1 MKHKIFIFT
10 IKTLLITLIL
20 LSLPVYQLIAAK
32 KDIPV
37 KVVGLY
43 SETDAG
49 YVSYR
54 VGSGSWTVVKIGQ
67 EIPYDAEITINVD
80 RDWVEVCQINNM
92 NEVYELTGSESGTV
106 TMKVS
111 EILKGKKRK
120 VSFPKEGDKPDKKFE
135 NKVVVKEYW
144 GKQNYRSPEE
154 GFRYIKYGDILDATG
169 TVQIIAI
176 NNTLTLVFAN
186 GKETKVIGPLKFQV
200 EKLLKGENLYKYLNV
215 K

>member
-1 MKHKIFIFT
+1 MQHKIL
-10 IKTLLITLIL
+10 TLTLKFFLITLIL
-20 LSLPVYQLIAAK
+20 LSLPIYKIVAAK

-49 YVSYR
+49 SVSYR
-54 VGSGSWTVVKIGQ
+54 VGKGKWIVVKIGQ
-67 EIPYDAEITINVD
+67 EIPGDAEIMINVD
-80 RDWVEVCQINNM
+80 RDWLEIVPTNKP
-92 NEVYELTGSESGTV
+92 NEVYELAGSTEGTV
-106 TMKVS
+106 TKTVS

-120 VSFPKEGDKPDKKFE
+120 VSFPQKGDKPDKKYE

-144 GKQNYRSPEE
+144 GKQNFRSPET
-154 GFRYIKYGDILDATG
+154 GFKYIKYGDIIEAEASI
-169 TVQIIAI
+169 QIIAI

-186 GKETKVIGPLKFQV
+186 GEEKKIIGPLKFTV

>member
-1 MKHKIFIFT
+1 MKYKIFILT
-10 IKTLLITLIL
+10 IKIL
-20 LSLPVYQLIAAK
+20 LFSIMLLTIPVYQVMAAK
-32 KDIPV
+32 KNIPV

-49 YVSYR
+49 HVSYR
-54 VGSGSWTVVKIGQ
+54 VGSGNWIIVQIGQ
-67 EIPYDAEITINVD
+67 EIPYDAEISINVD
-80 RDWVEVCQINNM
+80 RDWVEVCQTNNM
-92 NEVYELTGSESGTV
+92 NEVYELTGSVDGTV

-111 EILKGKKRK
+111 DLLKGKKRK
-120 VSFPKEGDKPDKKFE
+120 VSFPKEGDKPDSKFE

-144 GKQNYRSPEE
+144 GKQNYRSPET
-154 GFRYIKYGDILDATG
+154 GFKYIKYGDVLDSDG

-200 EKLLKGENLYKYLNV
+200 DKLLKGENLYKYLNV

>member
-1 MKHKIFIFT
+1 MKHKAYILAIKIF
-10 IKTLLITLIL
+10 LITLML
-20 LSLPVYQLIAAK
+20 LCLPVYQVIAAK
-32 KDIPV
+32 KITSV
-37 KVVGLY
+37 RVVGLY

-54 VGSGSWTVVKIGQ
+54 VGSGRWTVVKIGDK
-67 EIPYDAEITINVD
+67 IPFDAEISISVD
-80 RDWVEVCQINNM
+80 RDWVEICPSENP
-92 NEVYELTGSESGTV
+92 NEVYELTGSETGTV
-106 TMKVS
+106 VTKKVS

-120 VSFPKEGDKPDKKFE
+120 VSFPNLDKPDKKFT

-144 GKQNYRSPEE
+144 GKQNYRDSE
-154 GFRYIKYGDILDATG
+154 GFRYIKYGDVLDATG